1 MPTKTLY
8 FRKADVD
15 IWETAEMLAKRRRQP
30 FSGVVSALVKA
41 WVEDNQNGL
50 AKEMGL
56 PLGVKPPSHL
66 IPPETLRKE
75 QIADDIRAK
84 VRELLDE
91 MDVVKTEI
99 PDDEDEL

>member
-1 MPTKTLY
+1 LY

-41 WVEDNQNGL
+41 WVEDNQPGGL

-56 PLGVKPPSHL
+56 SPGMKPPSHL
-66 IPPETLRKE
+66 LPPEQLRKD